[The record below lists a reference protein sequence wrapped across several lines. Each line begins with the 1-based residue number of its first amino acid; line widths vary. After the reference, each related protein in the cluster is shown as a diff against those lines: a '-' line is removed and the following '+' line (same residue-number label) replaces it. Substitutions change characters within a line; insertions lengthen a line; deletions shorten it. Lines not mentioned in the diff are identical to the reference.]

1 MDIAAFRDSFPQFSA
16 ELVPDARVQF
26 HLTVAGKLL
35 PAKRWDDLLDQGL
48 GLYVAHQLTLEL
60 EVRKAQGGTG
70 GIDAA
75 AGPVTAETK
84 TVGSMSHAV
93 TRAGASGQG
102 SALVNAGQYNNTIY
116 GQQLWQLMQI
126 VGAGGLVA

>member
-48 GLYVAHQLTLEL
+48 GLYVAHQLTLE
-60 EVRKAQGGTG
+60 R
-70 GIDAA
+70 
-75 AGPVTAETK
+75 GPVHLARAAPWSMPGSTTTQSTASSS
-84 TVGSMSHAV
+84 GSSC
-93 TRAGASGQG
+93 R
-102 SALVNAGQYNNTIY
+102 L
-116 GQQLWQLMQI
+116 
-126 VGAGGLVA
+126 

>member
-1 MDIAAFRDSFPQFSA
+1 MDIAAFRASFPQFTA
-16 ELVPDARVQF
+16 VLVPDARVQF

-35 PAKRWDDLLDQGL
+35 PAKRWEDLLDHGL
-48 GLYVAHQLTLEL
+48 GLYVAHHLTLEL
-60 EVRKAQGGTG
+60 EALKVQDGTG

-75 AGPVTAETK
+75 AGAVTSETK

>member
-1 MDIAAFRDSFPQFSA
+1 MDVAAFRESFPQFTVD
-16 ELVPDARVQF
+16 LVPDTRVQF

-35 PAKRWDDLLDQGL
+35 PATRWDDLLDQGVS
-48 GLYVAHQLTLEL
+48 LYVAHQLTLEL
-60 EVRKAQGGTG
+60 EALKTQDGTG

-75 AGPVTAETK
+75 AGAVTSETK

-102 SALVNAGQYNNTIY
+102 SALINAGQYNSTVY

-126 VGAGGLVA
+126 VGAGGMVV

>member
-1 MDIAAFRDSFPQFSA
+1 MDVAAFRESFPQFTA
-16 ELVPDARVQF
+16 DLVPDARVQF

-35 PAKRWDDLLDQGL
+35 PATRWGDLLDQGV

-60 EVRKAQGGTG
+60 EALKAHDGTG
-70 GIDAA
+70 GIGAA
-75 AGPVTAETK
+75 AGAVTSETK

-102 SALVNAGQYNNTIY
+102 SALVNAGQYNSTVY
-116 GQQLWQLMQI
+116 GQQLWQLMQV
-126 VGAGGLVA
+126 VGAGGMVV

>member
-1 MDIAAFRDSFPQFSA
+1 MDVTVFREAFPQFTA
-16 ELVPDARVQF
+16 ELVPDVRVQF
-26 HLTVAGKLL
+26 HLTLAGKLL
-35 PAKRWDDLLDQGL
+35 PAKRWDDLLDQGM

-60 EVRKAQGGTG
+60 AALKAQDGTG

-75 AGPVTAETK
+75 AGAVTSETK

-102 SALVNAGQYNNTIY
+102 SALVNAGQYNSTVY

-126 VGAGGLVA
+126 VGAGGMVV

>member
-1 MDIAAFRDSFPQFSA
+1 MDVTVFREAFPQFTA
-16 ELVPDARVQF
+16 ELVPDVRVQF
-26 HLTVAGKLL
+26 HLTLAGKLL
-35 PAKRWDDLLDQGL
+35 PAKRWDDLLDQGM

-60 EVRKAQGGTG
+60 AALKAQDGTV

-75 AGPVTAETK
+75 AGAVTSETK

-102 SALVNAGQYNNTIY
+102 SALVNAGQYNSTVY

-126 VGAGGLVA
+126 VGAGGMVV

>member
-1 MDIAAFRDSFPQFSA
+1 MDIAQFREAFPQFTASLA
-16 ELVPDARVQF
+16 PDTRVQF
-26 HLTVAGKLL
+26 HLPGAGKLL
-35 PAKRWDDLLDQGL
+35 PATRWDELLEQGL

-60 EVRKAQGGTG
+60 EALKSQDGTG

>member
-1 MDIAAFRDSFPQFSA
+1 MNIEQFREAFPQFSA
-16 ELVPDARVQF
+16 ELVPDTRVQF
-26 HLTVAGKLL
+26 HLTLAGKLL
-35 PAKRWDDLLDQGL
+35 PARRWDDLLDQGM

-60 EVRKAQGGTG
+60 AALKAKDGTG

-75 AGPVTAETK
+75 AGAVTSETK

-102 SALVNAGQYNNTIY
+102 SALINAGQYNSTVY

-126 VGAGGLVA
+126 VGAGGMVV